1 MLHGCPRTGIVE
13 LRTIMTGGMMKKEC
27 VFIDVFTDAAYAGNQ
42 LAVFPDGAGLTT
54 EQMQLLAKEINYSET
69 TFVFPSD
76 GAVADFKIRIFTPG
90 RELPFAGHPTLGTA
104 YAIMGLFDIWHE
116 KKDVLRL
123 ATKVGVIPLK
133 REDTTLWMTQNRPEF
148 FAHYKDRKEIAELI
162 DLAPDDIS
170 NELPIEE
177 VSTGNRVLI
186 VPVNSLNAI
195 QKAQG
200 NITNMRKFFRDDL
213 VGPYLFSLET
223 VDASVKV
230 HTRFFAPHLGI
241 LEDPATGSAAGP
253 LVGYLLKYNVFGDNF
268 EIGNEQ
274 GVEMARPSLIKMRG
288 GLKAGEYS
296 IEIGGRCAYVGRGE
310 FELV

>member
-1 MLHGCPRTGIVE
+1 
-13 LRTIMTGGMMKKEC
+13 MKKEC
-27 VFIDVFTDAAYAGNQ
+27 VFIDVFTDVAYTGNQ
-42 LAVFPDGAGLTT
+42 LAVFPEGTGLTSA
-54 EQMQLLAKEINYSET
+54 QMQVLAKEINYSET
-69 TFVFPSD
+69 TFVFPAD
-76 GAVADFKIRIFTPG
+76 TAEADFNIRIFTPG

-104 YAIMGLFDIWHE
+104 YAIMDLFDVWTE

-133 REDTTLWMTQNRPEF
+133 REDGTLWMTQNRPEF
-148 FAHYKDRKEIAELI
+148 FAQHKNRDEIAGLI

-186 VPVNSLNAI
+186 VPINTLDAI
-195 QKAQG
+195 QNAQG
-200 NITNMRKFFRDDL
+200 NVTNMKKFFKEDL
-213 VGPYLFSLET
+213 VGPYLVCFKTTDVS
-223 VDASVKV
+223 AKV

-253 LVGYLLKYNVFGDNF
+253 LVAYLLKHGVFGNYF

-274 GVEMARPSLIKMRG
+274 GVEMGRPSLIMMRG
-288 GLKAGEYS
+288 GLEAGQYS
-296 IEIGGRCAYVGRGE
+296 IKIGGRCVYIGKAE
-310 FELV
+310 FEI

>member
-1 MLHGCPRTGIVE
+1 
-13 LRTIMTGGMMKKEC
+13 MTGGVMKKEC
-27 VFIDVFTDAAYAGNQ
+27 VFIDVFTDVAYTGNQ
-42 LAVFPDGAGLTT
+42 LAVFPEGTGLTSA
-54 EQMQLLAKEINYSET
+54 QMQVLAKEINYSET
-69 TFVFPSD
+69 TFVFPAD
-76 GAVADFKIRIFTPG
+76 TAEADFNIRIFTPG

-104 YAIMGLFDIWHE
+104 YAIMDLFDVWTE

-133 REDTTLWMTQNRPEF
+133 REDGTLWMTQNEPEF
-148 FAHYKDRKEIAELI
+148 FAQYADRLEIANLI

-186 VPVNSLNAI
+186 IPVNSLNAI
-195 QKAQG
+195 QRAQG
-200 NITNMRKFFRDDL
+200 NVTNMSKFFRGDL

-223 VDASVKV
+223 TDERVRV

-253 LVGYLLKYNVFGDNF
+253 LVGYLLKHGIFGKKF
-268 EIGNEQ
+268 EVGNEQ
-274 GVEMARPSLIKMRG
+274 GVEMGRPSLIIMKGSQEG
-288 GLKAGEYS
+288 GKYT
-296 IEIGGRCAYVGRGE
+296 IEIGGRCVYVGKGE
-310 FELV
+310 FEIT